1 MSNLEFHP
9 IANLFPLIKG
19 EEFEALCADVK
30 AYGLRTNIVMFEGK
44 ILDGRNRYRACMA
57 TGAEP
62 RFIDFLGDDPFVFVA
77 ATNLLRRH
85 LSQSQRAVIAAE
97 MANMKRGGSGANQ
110 HASKCANL
118 RISSNQ
124 LKPNDNTGLADERA
138 GVEPY
143 ANLQKVSQSEA
154 AEIMGVSR
162 RSVQTAAKVIERG
175 APELI
180 EAVRADTLSV
190 NAATVIAELPKPQ
203 QAEIVSGG
211 PAAAADAAKAIREG
225 KASTLVAGRPS
236 ADRVDILIRNWI
248 SASQSQRMKFLREV
262 EPAVSRHL
270 SMMGADDA

>member
-9 IANLFPLIKG
+9 IANLFPLIEG

-30 AYGLRTNIVMFEGK
+30 AYGLRTNITMFEGK

-62 RFIDFLGDDPFVFVA
+62 RFNNFLGDDPFVFVA

-85 LSQSQRAVIAAE
+85 LSPSQRAMIAAE
-97 MANMKRGGSGANQ
+97 MASMKRGDNQ
-110 HASKCANL
+110 HTGGCANL
-118 RISSNQ
+118 RNLTNGMISND
-124 LKPNDNTGLADERA
+124 KPEIADDSRIAAKPEA
-138 GVEPY
+138 
-143 ANLQKVSQSEA
+143 AVSQSQA
-154 AEIMGVSR
+154 AGIMGVSR
-162 RSVQTAAKVIERG
+162 RSVQSASKVIEQG
-175 APELI
+175 AAALV
-180 EAVRADTLSV
+180 EAVKNDAVPVKT
-190 NAATVIAELPKPQ
+190 AEVIVSLPHAQ

-211 PAAAADAAKAIREG
+211 PAVVADAAKAIREG

-236 ADRVDILIRNWI
+236 ADRADILIRNWI

-270 SMMGADDA
+270 AMMGADDDA

>member
-9 IANLFPLIKG
+9 IANLFPLIEG

-30 AYGLRTNIVMFEGK
+30 AYGLRTNIVIFEGK

-62 RFIDFLGDDPFVFVA
+62 RFIDFLGDDAFVFVA

-85 LSQSQRAVIAAE
+85 LSPSQRAVIAAE
-97 MANMKRGGSGANQ
+97 MASMKRGDNQ
-110 HASKCANL
+110 HTGGCANL
-118 RISSNQ
+118 RNLTNGMISND
-124 LKPNDNTGLADERA
+124 KPEIGDDRRLASKPEA
-138 GVEPY
+138 
-143 ANLQKVSQSEA
+143 AVSQSHA

-203 QAEIVSGG
+203 QAEIISGG
-211 PAAAADAAKAIREG
+211 PAAVADAAKAIREG

-236 ADRVDILIRNWI
+236 ADRADILIRAWRA
-248 SASQSQRMKFLREV
+248 ASQTQRMKFLREV